1 MSAARQERLSLVGS
15 ALLEL
20 PLLSPIP
27 WHSRL
32 IFKSTP
38 ERKHALVS
46 AFSLVDDDDV
56 EPGQAEGGVGGRRA
70 VVVVNVHLDAMGDNS
85 HRTRQLQ
92 ALRAQHSH
100 AHCLA
105 AVRAGRDGLVD
116 RVWCAG
122 R

>member
-46 AFSLVDDDDV
+46 AFSLVDDDEA
-56 EPGQAEGGVGGRRA
+56 EPGRDEGGGVGGRRA

-92 ALRAQHSH
+92 ALRVQHSH

-105 AVRAGRDGLVD
+105 AVHGEGRSG
-116 RVWCAG
+116 
-122 R
+122 